1 MTADQSGRGPK
12 MGLLAR
18 MFTASQ
24 GKPDTERPPGDGSPA
39 WMSPI
44 STMAEFEARLDLAAE
59 IGAKG
64 IEVTQAS
71 QPSGTRYL
79 LGSAKA
85 RAEFLRA
92 YESRGLEIAALNCSG
107 MSMHPVTGAAHQQL
121 IRDTIELAGLL
132 GVTNIVTMTGTTGD
146 GPGSST
152 VNWVFYPLTG
162 DSLALLERQ
171 WSEGIALWS
180 DIAEHARSCGVE
192 RIAFELHPLH
202 LVYNVPTLMRMREAI
217 GPIIGANLDPSHM
230 FWQRMDPVAV
240 VRAVSDAV
248 FHVQLKDSELLE
260 DQLATVGVLDQ
271 RPFTDP
277 HNRAWRDRT
286 IGRGHGAEFWQAF
299 IDALAEV
306 GYDHYVCIENEDPFQ
321 PYEEGVREAG
331 RFLAP
336 LLAGGS

>member
-1 MTADQSGRGPK
+1 MDEPHLHLRRVRGP
-12 MGLLAR
+12 
-18 MFTASQ
+18 
-24 GKPDTERPPGDGSPA
+24 PRPRGRD
-39 WMSPI
+39 
-44 STMAEFEARLDLAAE
+44 R
-59 IGAKG
+59 AKG

-107 MSMHPVTGAAHQQL
+107 MSMHPVTGAAQQQL
-121 IRDTIELAGLL
+121 IRDTIELAGML
-132 GVTNIVTMTGTTGD
+132 GVTKIVSMTGTTGD
-146 GPGSST
+146 GPGSTT

-180 DIAEHARSCGVE
+180 DIAEHARRCGVE
-192 RIAFELHPLH
+192 RIAFELHGLH
-202 LVYNVPTLMRMREAI
+202 LVYNVPTLLRMREAI
-217 GPIIGANLDPSHM
+217 GPIIGANVDPSHM
-230 FWQRMDPVAV
+230 FWQQMDPVAV
-240 VRAVSDAV
+240 VRALGSAV
-248 FHVQLKDSELLE
+248 FHVQLKDSELIE
-260 DQLATVGVLDQ
+260 EQLATVGVLDQ

-277 HNRAWRDRT
+277 DNRAWRDRT
-286 IGRGHGAEFWQAF
+286 IGRGHGADFWQAF

-331 RFLAP
+331 RFLTP
-336 LLAGGS
+336 LLARHS

>member
-1 MTADQSGRGPK
+1 

-18 MFTASQ
+18 MFTATS
-24 GKPDTERPPGDGSPA
+24 GRPDEDRPAGDGSPA
-39 WMSPI
+39 WLSPI
-44 STMAEFEARLDLAAE
+44 STRAEFEARLDLAAE
-59 IGAKG
+59 IEAKG

-79 LGSAKA
+79 LESAKA

-146 GPGSST
+146 GPGST
-152 VNWVFYPLTG
+152 AVNWIFYPLTE

-180 DIAEHARSCGVE
+180 DIAEHARRCGVTK
-192 RIAFELHPLH
+192 IAFELHPMH
-202 LVYNVPTLMRMREAI
+202 LVYNVPTLLRMRDAI
-217 GPIIGANLDPSHM
+217 GPIIGANVDPSHL

-240 VRAVSDAV
+240 VRALGSMV
-248 FHVQLKDSELLE
+248 FHVQLKDSELRE

-271 RPFTDP
+271 RPFSDP
-277 HNRAWRDRT
+277 ANRAWRDRT
-286 IGRGHGAEFWQAF
+286 IGRGHGADFWQAF

-321 PYEEGVREAG
+321 PYTEGVREAG
-331 RFLAP
+331 RFLTP
-336 LLAGGS
+336 LLARGS